1 MAELKEIFEMVTNKT
16 EPDLDAW
23 QEQERRQRRRGTG
36 RRVAAFAVAAAVL
49 VLAIVAVARLSD
61 ADKTG
66 SAATS
71 ISAPPVGITTH
82 FLVDV
87 RTGDRTALP
96 AMIPGA
102 LLVAISPDG
111 QTLAYN
117 TCCSPGDYLALVNA
131 DGTGDRTI
139 AERPLSG
146 YAATWSPDGSTI
158 VFQGRNPAGFGLG
171 ALYAYDIST
180 GDLSEVVAFDGMRNG
195 LWILSSDISP
205 DGRTLLFHLPRGN
218 PAAWDLWTVPI
229 TGGTPTLLRRNA
241 GFASYGPDGSIVYLD
256 HPKDLTSSS
265 IWIMNAD
272 GSEERMLV
280 SGGLYAWPKVSPD
293 GAQVAYEEG
302 GHAYVVN
309 VGSGRVIDL
318 GPGVEPAWVDNDTV
332 LVG

>member
-23 QEQERRQRRRGTG
+23 QEQERRQRRRGAG
-36 RRVAAFAVAAAVL
+36 RRAAAFAVAAVVL
-49 VLAIVAVARLSD
+49 VLAIVAGVRLTE
-61 ADKTG
+61 ADRTG
-66 SAATS
+66 PAGTS
-71 ISAPPVGITTH
+71 ISAPPVGITSH
-82 FLVDV
+82 FLVHV
-87 RTGDRTALP
+87 QTGDRTALP
-96 AMIPGA
+96 AVIPGG
-102 LLVAISPDG
+102 LLVAVSPDG
-111 QTLAYN
+111 RTLAYN
-117 TCCSPGDYLALVNA
+117 ACCSPGDYMAVVNA

-158 VFQGRNPAGFGLG
+158 VFQGRNPTGMSLG
-171 ALYAYDIST
+171 GLYAYDIST
-180 GDLSEVVAFDGMRNG
+180 GDLSEVVAFDGMRNP

-229 TGGTPTLLRRNA
+229 TGGTPTLLHRNA

-256 HPKDLTSSS
+256 HPKDLTGGS

-280 SGGLYAWPKVSPD
+280 SGGPYAWPKVSPD
-293 GAQVAYEEG
+293 GTQVAYEEG
-302 GHAYVVN
+302 GRAYVLN
-309 VGSGRVIDL
+309 VGCGRIIDL